1 MKDLRK
7 IEKFLL
13 SACAYTVGVTLLFFL
28 IGSIFYSV
36 VLELASFLVCILM
49 GVTISLANLISKIRS
64 IKIWF
69 RVPMHFAV
77 LLGMWIL
84 FLYTAASNA
93 MDGSGRVFVAI
104 VIYTVFYAAAFAIV
118 CAIKALIKHLDDKAE
133 VIAKNKNSKNSKDKN
148 GKYSPR
154 FK

>member
-49 GVTISLANLISKIRS
+49 GVTISLANLIFKICS

-69 RVPMHFAV
+69 RVPLHFAV
-77 LLGMWIL
+77 LLL
-84 FLYTAASNA
+84 C
-93 MDGSGRVFVAI
+93 I
-104 VIYTVFYAAAFAIV
+104 VL
-118 CAIKALIKHLDDKAE
+118 LIRKLK
-133 VIAKNKNSKNSKDKN
+133 
-148 GKYSPR
+148 
-154 FK
+154 